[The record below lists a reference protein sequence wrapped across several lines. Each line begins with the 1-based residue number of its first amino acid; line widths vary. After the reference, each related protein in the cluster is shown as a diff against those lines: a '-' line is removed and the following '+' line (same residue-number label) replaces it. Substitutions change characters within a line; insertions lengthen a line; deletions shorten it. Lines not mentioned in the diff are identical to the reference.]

1 MADFLQER
9 LIAKLKTAHELVG
22 QFTGGYSD
30 GFSSAEEF
38 SAALGKAIQELEAGN
53 AKVLGEIRLWFL
65 PTSDWDDFVGQEG
78 IQLGEEVSRII
89 DQYMKGRAALE

>member
-1 MADFLQER
+1 MEDLLQR
-9 LIAKLKTAHELVG
+9 KLIAKLKTAHALVS

-38 SAALGKAIQELEAGN
+38 SVALGKAIQALESGN
-53 AKVLGEIRLWFL
+53 REVLRDVRIWFL

-78 IQLGEEVSRII
+78 VQLGEDVSRII
-89 DQYMKGRAALE
+89 DQCMKTK